1 MNFDL
6 SKEQEMIR
14 REVRKFAQTE
24 IAPVASELDE
34 KEEFSVELTRKMGE
48 IGLFGTFVAEEYDG

>member
-14 REVRKFAQTE
+14 HM
-24 IAPVASELDE
+24 IH
-34 KEEFSVELTRKMGE
+34 EF
-48 IGLFGTFVAEEYDG
+48 AEEQVAPEADERDRSGNFRRRFFNS